1 MKRPLL
7 LIASTALALYL
18 AFYSYNLFKPRQEL
32 KGTALQNPVS
42 IANVSLSN
50 KSLGKI
56 PLSHFKGKISLI
68 FFGFSEC
75 YDICPLT
82 LKRLAKIYKDIG
94 EPKDLQIIMITVDP
108 ATDTIEAVQNYA
120 SSFHESFLG
129 FSGTNSEIADAA
141 KAFFVGYQDL
151 GNTQFNHT
159 DAVYVVDKE
168 SKIRRIYGQPDLRYL
183 EYDIKTILSTNTY

>member
-1 MKRPLL
+1 MKRRLL
-7 LIASTALALYL
+7 LIISTAIMLVLAL
-18 AFYSYNLFKPRQEL
+18 YSYNLFKPRPEL
-32 KGTALQNPVS
+32 KGTALQNPVYVGD
-42 IANVSLSN
+42 VSLSN
-50 KSLGKI
+50 KLLGKV
-56 PLSHFKGKISLI
+56 PLSYFKGKTSLI

-75 YDICPLT
+75 YDVCPLT

-108 ATDTIEAVQNYA
+108 ATDTVEAVQNYA

-168 SKIRRIYGQPDLRYL
+168 SKIQRIYGQPDLRYL
-183 EYDIKTILSTNTY
+183 ENDLKAILSTNTY